1 LHKAGD
7 QLPRERDRLAEHES
21 ASASL
26 RAQLERDRVVVA
38 ELAVAVRELAA
49 LQKKVQVL
57 GDEIDV
63 RRRER
68 NDVERDLGRVQA
80 GLAACHA
87 ARDEHD
93 AGLVERGR
101 LAEERELYG
110 ELVEAFGKKGIQ
122 AMIIETVVPEVQDE
136 ANALLDRMPGNTMR
150 VEFQTQRD
158 SKAGDT
164 IETLEVIVKDEIGA
178 RRYEMY
184 SGGEAFRANFAIRVA
199 LSKLLARRAGARLQL
214 LVVDEGFGTQD
225 ARGRE
230 GLIEAIRSIE
240 QDFSTIL
247 VISHLSDIKDEFPT
261 RIDVVKGVDGSLVT
275 IR

>member
-1 LHKAGD
+1 MVTEEAKLCGHHTMRAELVARQQRD
-7 QLPRERDRLAEHES
+7 VATAQVLREAVAQLPALRAREASLAAS
-21 ASASL
+21 LDAARGGASATKSSATWGGS
-26 RAQLERDRVVVA
+26 RRGWPPAGRGGA
-38 ELAVAVRELAA
+38 TT
-49 LQKKVQVL
+49 
-57 GDEIDV
+57 
-63 RRRER
+63 RRR
-68 NDVERDLGRVQA
+68 
-80 GLAACHA
+80 
-87 ARDEHD
+87 
-93 AGLVERGR
+93 LVERRR
-101 LAEERELYG
+101 LTDERGLLR

-164 IETLEVIVKDEIGA
+164 IETLEVIIRDEIGA

-184 SGGEAFRANFAIRVA
+184 SGGEAFRVNFAIRVA
-199 LSKLLARRAGARLQL
+199 LSKLLARRAGAHLQL

-230 GLIEAIRSIE
+230 GLVEAIRSIE
-240 QDFSTIL
+240 PDFSTIL